1 MSDPLSRL
9 TSALAD
15 RYRIERELGA
25 GGMATVFL
33 AHDLRHD
40 RDVAIKVLHPDLG
53 AALGGE
59 RFLTEIKT
67 TAKLQHPHILPLLD
81 SGNADGLLYY
91 VMPVVTGESL
101 RARLQR
107 ERQLPIDDVLRIAAE
122 VGDALDAAHAIG
134 IIHRDIKP
142 ENILLQ
148 GGHALVAD
156 FGIALAVQTAGGE
169 RMTQTGLS
177 LGTPQY
183 MSPEQ
188 AMGERTIDARSDVYA
203 LGAVTYEMLTGD
215 PPFAGSSVQA
225 IVAKV
230 LTEKPT
236 APSRIRDT
244 VTPGMEDAVL
254 KALAKLPADRF
265 PSGAEFRRAL
275 GAERSGGSRAIAAVA
290 PRGGSLPRARRTNVV
305 LAIITVLTIA
315 FALRQTLRTPTVSD
329 GPVHRLEFS
338 PSADL
343 HFAVPVMGTVAMVAL
358 SPDGERAVVSVE
370 RPGGWAFAIRSL
382 DQLTAH
388 LLPGTEGGAYP
399 TFSPDGQWIAFQGAD
414 GMIKKIAVDGTSL
427 TNVCSLGGMGSSGIT
442 WLSGHEIAFAPQSMN
457 GTGLY
462 RVSADGGTPV
472 VFALLDSAAGERYKE
487 APVSIEN
494 GKLVFYTGT
503 FGSSADLFLGV
514 ARVSDGKS
522 RLYPQ
527 VHGSRVLGTTA
538 GTVVYVRADGALM
551 AAPFNA
557 GTLAIGT
564 PIQVGDSI
572 AVRNWDSAAALA
584 SNGTLL
590 YQEGGSAAQLVRVD
604 MQGIATSLVDSVRP
618 YVHPRFSPD
627 GHRVVFEVTGVA
639 GADIWVSDLASKSLQ
654 RLTNG
659 GVNDRPEWSPDGK
672 RVMYSTSHE
681 RPYELWWQP
690 IDGSAP
696 MTKVLGVT
704 DQIREGVITPDG
716 KSVVY
721 RVDTRNTNRDIWM
734 VPLEGDRT
742 PVPLLTS
749 SYDEKQPRVSPDM
762 KWLAYMS
769 NESGRYEVYVRSL
782 APNGGRMPVSTEG
795 GGEPLWGPDSR
806 HLYYRVADKVI
817 EATLSTTPA
826 LGVATRRDLFS
837 GPFAADVYHPD
848 YDIAPD
854 GKSFVMVK
862 PAQDRRRLVL
872 VTNWARE
879 LRRRMGSTR

>member
-1 MSDPLSRL
+1 MDPLDRL
-9 TSALAD
+9 AAALAD
-15 RYRIERELGA
+15 RYTIDRELGA
-25 GGMATVFL
+25 GGMATVYL
-33 AHDLRHD
+33 AHDIKHD
-40 RDVAIKVLHPDLG
+40 RNVAIKVLHPDLG

-101 RARLQR
+101 RARLLR
-107 ERQLPIDDVLRIAAE
+107 ERQLPIDDVLRIAGE

-215 PPFAGSSVQA
+215 PPFTGSSVQA

-244 VTPGMEDAVL
+244 VSPGMEAAVL

-265 PSGAEFRRAL
+265 ASAAEFRRAL
-275 GAERSGGSRAIAAVA
+275 GTEGSAPSRPVAAS
-290 PRGGSLPRARRTNVV
+290 PREVGALSRARRTNVV
-305 LAIITVLTIA
+305 LLILALVA
-315 FALRQTLRTPTVSD
+315 FGVAARQSFRTPALAD

-343 HFAVPVMGTVAMVAL
+343 HFAVPVMGTVTMLAL

-388 LLPGTEGGAYP
+388 ILPGTEGGAYP

-442 WLSGHEIAFAPQSMN
+442 WISVREIAFAPQTMN

-462 RVSADGGTPV
+462 RVSADGGTPAMLASV
-472 VFALLDSAAGERYKE
+472 DSAAGERYKT
-487 APVSIEN
+487 APVATED
-494 GKLVFYTGT
+494 GKLVLYTST
-503 FGSSADLFLGV
+503 FGSSADLFLGI

-527 VHGSRVLGTTA
+527 LHGARVLGLIA
-538 GTVVYVRADGALM
+538 GAVVYVRADGALM
-551 AAPFNA
+551 AAPFNS

-564 PIQVGDSI
+564 SIQVGDSI
-572 AVRNWDSAAALA
+572 AVRGWDAAAALA

-604 MQGIATSLVDSVRP
+604 MQGVATPLVDSVRP

-627 GHRVVFEVTGVA
+627 GRRLVFEVTGVA
-639 GADIWVSDLASKSLQ
+639 GADVWVSDLVSKALQ
-654 RLTNG
+654 RVTNG

-672 RVMYSTSHE
+672 RVMYSTAHE

-696 MTKVLGVT
+696 MTKVLGVA
-704 DQIREGVITPDG
+704 DEIREGLITPDG

-721 RVDTRNTNRDIWM
+721 RIDTRTRNRDVLM
-734 VPLEGDRT
+734 VPLEGDHK

-749 SYDEKQPRVSPDM
+749 IYDEKEPRVSPDM
-762 KWLAYMS
+762 KWLAYVS

-782 APNGGRMPVSTEG
+782 APSGGRVPVSTEG

-806 HLYYRVADKVI
+806 HLYYRVADKLI
-817 EATLSTTPA
+817 EATLTTTPA
-826 LGVATRRDLFS
+826 LGVATRKGLFG
-837 GPFAADVYHPD
+837 GPFATDIFHPD

-879 LRRRMGSTR
+879 LQRRMANTK

>member
-1 MSDPLSRL
+1 VSIPDRLSA
-9 TSALAD
+9 ALAG
-15 RYRIERELGA
+15 RYTIDRELGA
-25 GGMATVFL
+25 GGMATVYL
-33 AHDLRHD
+33 AHDIKHD
-40 RDVAIKVLHPDLG
+40 RNVAIKVLHPDLG

-101 RARLQR
+101 RARLMR
-107 ERQLPIDDVLRIAAE
+107 ERQLPIDDVLRIAGE

-188 AMGERTIDARSDVYA
+188 AMGERTIDARSDIYA

-244 VTPGMEDAVL
+244 VSPGMEAAVL

-265 PSGAEFRRAL
+265 ASAAEFRRAL
-275 GAERSGGSRAIAAVA
+275 GAEGSTPWRSAAIS
-290 PRGGSLPRARRTNVV
+290 PRDRSALATAHRINVV
-305 LAIITVLTIA
+305 LVIV
-315 FALRQTLRTPTVSD
+315 ALLALGVAVRQSLRTVVVPD
-329 GPVHRLEFS
+329 GPVLRLEFS

-343 HFAVPVMGTVAMVAL
+343 HFAVPVMGTAAILAL

-370 RPGGWAFAIRSL
+370 RPGGWIFAIRSL
-382 DQLTAH
+382 DQLTARI
-388 LLPGTEGGAYP
+388 LPGTDGGAYP
-399 TFSPDGQWIAFQGAD
+399 TFSPDGQWVAFQGAD
-414 GMIKKIAVDGTSL
+414 GMIKKITVDGTSL
-427 TNVCSLGGMGSSGIT
+427 TNVCSLGGMGSSGMT
-442 WLSGHEIAFAPQSMN
+442 WISNHEIAFAPQTMS
-457 GTGLY
+457 GSGLY

-472 VFALLDSAAGERYKE
+472 MFAPLDSVAGERYKE
-487 APVSIEN
+487 APIAVDD
-494 GKLVFYTGT
+494 GRLVLYTST

-522 RLYPQ
+522 RLDPQ
-527 VHGSRVLGTTA
+527 VHGARVLGLMA
-538 GTVVYVRADGALM
+538 GVVVYVRADGALM
-551 AAPFNA
+551 AAPFNP

-564 PIQVGDSI
+564 PIEVGDGI
-572 AVRNWDSAAALA
+572 AVRNWDAAAALA
-584 SNGTLL
+584 ANGTFL

-604 MQGIATSLVDSVRP
+604 MQGASTGLVDSVRP

-627 GHRVVFEVTGVA
+627 GRHLAYEVTGVA
-639 GADIWVSDLASKSLQ
+639 GADIWTSDLASKAVQ

-696 MTKVLGVT
+696 MTKVLGVA
-704 DQIREGVITPDG
+704 DQIREGLITPDG

-721 RVDTRNTNRDIWM
+721 RIDTRTHNRDVLM
-734 VPLEGDRT
+734 VPLEGEQT

-749 SYDEKQPRVSPDM
+749 IFDEKQPRVSPDM
-762 KWLAYMS
+762 KWLAYVS

-782 APNGGRMPVSTEG
+782 APNGGRVPVSAEG
-795 GGEPLWGPDSR
+795 GGEPLWGPDSH

-817 EATLSTTPA
+817 EATITTAPS
-826 LGVATRRDLFS
+826 LGVATRKTLFG
-837 GPFAADVYHPD
+837 GPFATDIFHPD

-879 LRRRMGSTR
+879 LRRRMANTK